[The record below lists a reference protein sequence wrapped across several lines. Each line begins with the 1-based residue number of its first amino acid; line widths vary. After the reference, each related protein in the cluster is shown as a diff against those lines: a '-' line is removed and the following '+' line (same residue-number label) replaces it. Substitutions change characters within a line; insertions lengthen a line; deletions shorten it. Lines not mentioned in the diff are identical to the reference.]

1 MAETRQKN
9 DYLGRGATSRVYKL
23 NKTQN
28 AQASQ
33 EKTKSSKRK
42 DKTISI
48 HSNKFSKLNE
58 HQSRSCSWKPVGIE
72 SLNQK
77 HKHPHPDWCV
87 VLSERTNKD
96 RKAIGLA
103 ILAYYPSP
111 SYACVVVECFVR
123 LIGIKEFVKRVP
135 KKSYSSC
142 AHYLSKFWSYPS
154 AVFYNNGP
162 YKPIK
167 PNYSVSLVCVWKCY
181 KERKLAWLFLSCA
194 PVQALSQNNTKQ
206 GSTVS
211 FGCM

>member
-1 MAETRQKN
+1 MAATRQKN

-96 RKAIGLA
+96 SKAIGLA

-111 SYACVVVECFVR
+111 SYACVVLECFVR
-123 LIGIKEFVKRVP
+123 VNGIKEFVWRESPRNPTLPVLIICP
-135 KKSYSSC
+135 SSGLTLPLC
-142 AHYLSKFWSYPS
+142 SIITAPTNQSNQTTLS
-154 AVFYNNGP
+154 
-162 YKPIK
+162 
-167 PNYSVSLVCVWKCY
+167 L
-181 KERKLAWLFLSCA
+181 
-194 PVQALSQNNTKQ
+194 
-206 GSTVS
+206 
-211 FGCM
+211 